1 MKTQNISFSFSYYLI
16 EYLLFL
22 YIIPMISAMSIAI
35 TSFILFVCVCSNQKV
50 ALTFA
55 RQM

>member
-1 MKTQNISFSFSYYLI
+1 
-16 EYLLFL
+16 
-22 YIIPMISAMSIAI
+22 MISVMSIAI